1 MSPSVSSMAICS
13 YQVWLHNEEIIRS
26 AENFYPFWKTVFL
39 QRVDRARSWHRQEW
53 SVQAKPRARVSY
65 SVDCQF
71 SYVVRSQNKSLQLCL
86 GCKRRQC
93 FAYSTGVSTGT
104 TNSYIDSVQ
113 FSSVQFSCSVVCDSL
128 RPHGLQHAWLPC
140 PSPTHGATQTH
151 VHWVGDAI

>member
-1 MSPSVSSMAICS
+1 M
-13 YQVWLHNEEIIRS
+13 
-26 AENFYPFWKTVFL
+26 FL

-151 VHWVGDAI
+151 VH

>member
-26 AENFYPFWKTVFL
+26 AENFYPFWETVFL

-53 SVQAKPRARVSY
+53 SVQAKPRVRVSY

-71 SYVVRSQNKSLQLCL
+71 SYVVRHRISPGSYAEDVKGGSVLPTVLEFQPVQLIHTL
-86 GCKRRQC
+86 
-93 FAYSTGVSTGT
+93 
-104 TNSYIDSVQ
+104 IQ